1 MRDAGTLCRQ
11 CIDAV
16 RRRLFVLSTFAGAL
30 ALSLCIGAGTAS
42 AAQVWQGQYSLGN
55 DGTSGTSFGSA
66 GAVAL
71 QQAEQKLYVYDSSVA
86 KIYGFHRVGPGEYTP
101 LGGNFPLT
109 VQTGGGDPDMDVD
122 DTSGSTKGNIY
133 FTPDA
138 FGAPAYFG
146 FNPVGSATPE
156 FMPGSGEKCGVSVD
170 GNGHIWGGSYGGA
183 KLEEFEPSGGE
194 PIKEVST
201 SGQGN
206 PCAIEVDPSTN
217 DVYAAMYGGSV
228 YRYTAAS
235 GYTSASVLP
244 GSTGDSKLA
253 IDAAAHRLYA
263 FSSPCCPFTNLIRVY
278 NTTTLAEVENFSPGV
293 NFVRGIAVDEASHTL
308 FLTDGP
314 GIFSAG
320 QKVTEWRKVNV
331 PLVTTGDPVGN
342 EKVSGSVALDGA
354 GEVTECWL
362 EYGTSSEP
370 STFTKGPA
378 CEPSAPYT
386 TDQPNVTVDL
396 TGMLTGETTYYYRL
410 VARNAEGFGRGAVKS
425 FVPHN
430 VSLLKTEPP
439 TEITRT
445 TARLNASYEGTN
457 EGTKYWFEWREGISG
472 AFTKTPVE
480 EEGTTT
486 GTTNVHYDL
495 SGLTAGKT
503 YTYRIAAENSKGES
517 VAQAVEFQTSP
528 AVKNVVTNAAT
539 EVENT
544 IATLHGSLDADG
556 FPTTYYFEWGKDTNY
571 GQATPLPPG
580 ASVSNTAPGDQE
592 VSVSLSDLEQGTT
605 YHYRLVGVNSFGT
618 TYGNDQEFA
627 TPQPPSIT
635 SFNAT
640 NIAASNADLIATIN
654 PNGYETNY
662 WFEYGTTDQL
672 GTRVPVPD
680 GLLTEELTSVHPIVE
695 HIEGLEETTYHF
707 RLTAENKWGSTTTE
721 QQTFDFNVPGGCPNQ
736 ILRQRTGS
744 AYVPDC
750 RAYELVS
757 AANANGTALFAV
769 GPTSP
774 YATSPSK
781 FAYAGFLNAIP
792 GSGEPQNS
800 AFGAELYVAT
810 RTQEGWHTR
819 YVGVPGN
826 EGIGQSTAPGG
837 EYDGCYGGLNREEGF
852 ECGPEMPGPLPHDK
866 SLNRI
871 LVWDRK
877 QHALIA
883 GGPKDGTNAPKVYD
897 NEGHFVQQL
906 PTNQSEVEG
915 AEKTFDEGGWIGAA
929 RISGDYSHY
938 AFGSIKTAFAPG
950 GLVESPGSVY
960 DNDLKTGSV
969 TVVSKTENGEDI
981 PLDPTSGIAED
992 FLRIPAISDD
1002 GTHIL
1007 IGSAAPP
1014 NIAFTQFSE
1023 NYRLYM
1029 SVDEGEGQYRH
1040 FDVSKDKNGVEVGVE
1055 YKDMTSGGSE
1065 VFFTTAKQMT
1075 PDDTDT
1081 SKDLYVWSEA
1091 AARAGEPALTR
1102 ISDSGN
1108 LPGNT
1113 DNCSATW
1120 TQKCDVKV
1128 IFRKVATEFDPRMAS
1143 NTGEIYFYSPEQ
1155 LDGARGV
1162 LNKRNLYVWRD
1173 GKARFVATLEPNQQI
1188 ERINVSPDGAHMAFI
1203 TKTRLTAYDNA
1214 GFAEMYLYDPAARTI
1229 KCVSCRPNGQPPT
1242 SDVTGARDGLFM
1254 SFDGRTFWTTKDS
1267 LVPRDANQK
1276 VDVYEFVQGRPQL
1289 ITTGTSDD
1297 TGNEFQVPG
1306 LAGVSGDG
1314 IDVYFA
1320 TYATLVPQDEN
1331 GEVLKFYDARTNGGI
1346 PAQLATPP
1354 CQAADECHGEERL
1367 APAPPEIGTSARL
1380 GNGGNFNTA
1389 AKPRKKGCGKKGK
1402 RHRKCASR
1410 KARHRRSRHG

>member
-1 MRDAGTLCRQ
+1 MLPAALE
-11 CIDAV
+11 AV
-16 RRRLFVLSTFAGAL
+16 RAAARSSPHWPVRSP
-30 ALSLCIGAGTAS
+30 SAS
-42 AAQVWQGQYSLGN
+42 AAQVWQGQYSFGN
-55 DGTSGTSFGSA
+55 DGTSATSFGSA
-66 GAVAL
+66 RGVAL
-71 QQAEQKLYVYDSSVA
+71 QQAEQKLYVYDA
-86 KIYGFHRVGPGEYTP
+86 GAGKIYGFHRAGPGEYTS
-101 LGGNFPLT
+101 LGGNFPIT
-109 VQTGGGDPDMDVD
+109 VETGGEDADIDVD
-122 DTSGSTKGNIY
+122 DTSGATKGNIY
-133 FTPDA
+133 YTPDGFA
-138 FGAPAYFG
+138 APFIFG
-146 FNPVGSATPE
+146 FNPLGVATPE
-156 FMPGSGEKCGVSVD
+156 FEPGPGEKCGISVA
-170 GNGHIWGGSYGGA
+170 GNGHIWAGSYGGS
-183 KLEEFEPSGGE
+183 KLEEFTVAGGE
-194 PIKEVST
+194 PINVVST
-201 SGQGN
+201 ANQGN
-206 PCAIEVDPSTN
+206 ICNIEVDPATN
-217 DVYAAMYGGSV
+217 DIYAAVYGSSV
-228 YRYTAAS
+228 YRYSASS
-235 GYTSASVLP
+235 GYTSATIVP
-244 GSTGDSKLA
+244 GTTEDSKIA
-253 IDAAAHRLYA
+253 IDSAAHRLYVY
-263 FSSPCCPFTNLIRVY
+263 SSPCCFSNLLRVY
-278 NTTTLAEVENFSPGV
+278 DTTTLTEIENFEPGT
-293 NFVRGIAVDEASHTL
+293 NFIRGIAVDEASHTL
-308 FLTDGP
+308 FLTASNAEFG
-314 GIFSAG
+314 GG

-331 PLVTTGDPVGN
+331 PLVTTGNPVGN
-342 EKVSGSVALDGA
+342 EKLSGSVALDGA
-354 GEVTECWL
+354 GEVTECWV
-362 EYGTSSEP
+362 EYGTSSNPTE
-370 STFTKGPA
+370 FTKGPD
-378 CEPSAPYT
+378 CEPAAPYT
-386 TDQPNVTVDL
+386 SDQPTVTADL
-396 TGMLTGETTYYYRL
+396 TGTLTGETTYYYRF
-410 VARNAEGFGRGAVKS
+410 AAANAEGVGRGAVKS
-425 FVPHN
+425 FTPHN
-430 VSLLKTEPP
+430 VSLLTTEPAS
-439 TEITRT
+439 EITRT

-457 EGTKYWFEWREGISG
+457 EETKYWFEWREGTSG
-472 AFTKTPVE
+472 AFTKTTVE
-480 EEGTTT
+480 EEIPTT
-486 GTTNVHYDL
+486 GPTSIHFDL
-495 SGLTAGKT
+495 SGLTAGKP
-503 YTYRIAAENSKGES
+503 YSFRVVAENSKGES
-517 VAQAVEFQTSP
+517 VAQTLEFQTSP
-528 AVKNVVTNAAT
+528 AVKNVVTKPAT

-580 ASVSNTAPGDQE
+580 TSLPTTAPGDQD
-592 VSVSLSDLEQGTT
+592 VSVGLTDLEEGTT
-605 YHYRLVGVNSFGT
+605 YHYRLVGVNSFGST
-618 TYGNDQEFA
+618 FGGDQEFS

-635 SFNAT
+635 SFNAI
-640 NIAASNADLIATIN
+640 NLAANSADLIATIN

-662 WFEYGTTDQL
+662 WFEYGPTDQL
-672 GTRVPVPD
+672 GFRVPVPD
-680 GLLTEELTSVHPIVE
+680 GLLTENLTTTQPVKH
-695 HIEGLEETTYHF
+695 HIEDLEETTYHF
-707 RLTAENKWGSTTTE
+707 RLTAENRWGTTTTE

-736 ILRQRTGS
+736 IMRQRTGS

-774 YATSPSK
+774 YSTSPSK

-792 GSGEPQNS
+792 NSGEPQNS
-800 AFGAELYVAT
+800 AFGAELYMAT
-810 RTQEGWHTR
+810 RTQDGWHTR
-819 YVGVPGN
+819 YVGVPGS

-837 EYDGCYGGLNREEGF
+837 EYNGCYGGLNREEGF

-866 SLNRI
+866 SLDHI

-915 AEKTFDEGGWIGAA
+915 AQKTFDEGGWIGAA
-929 RISGDYSHY
+929 RISGNYSHY
-938 AFGSIKTAFAPG
+938 AFGSIKAAFAPG

-1023 NYRLYM
+1023 NYRLYL

-1055 YKDMTSGGSE
+1055 YKEMTSDGSQ

-1113 DNCSATW
+1113 DNCAATSW

-1128 IFRKVATEFDPRMAS
+1128 VFRKVATEFDPRMAS
-1143 NTGEIYFYSPEQ
+1143 ETGEIYFYSPEQ

-1173 GKARFVATLEPNQQI
+1173 GRAQYVATLEPNKQI
-1188 ERINVSPDGAHMAFI
+1188 ERINVSPDGSHMAFI

-1229 KCVSCRPNGQPPT
+1229 KCVSCRPDGQPPT
-1242 SDVTGARDGLFM
+1242 SDVTGARNGLFM
-1254 SFDGRTFWTTKDS
+1254 SFDGRTFWTTKDG

-1276 VDVYEFVQGRPQL
+1276 VDVYEFTLGRPQL
-1289 ITTGTSDD
+1289 ITTGTADD

-1346 PAQLATPP
+1346 ATQLVKPP
-1354 CQAADECHGEERL
+1354 CQAADECHGEEL
-1367 APAPPEIGTSARL
+1367 AAPAPPEIGTSARL
-1380 GNGGNFNTA
+1380 GSGGNYGA
-1389 AKPRKKGCGKKGK
+1389 AHHKKKKKNKRCAKKGK
-1402 RHRKCASR
+1402 RHKRCVSR
-1410 KARHRRSRHG
+1410 KAAHKRSRHG